1 MARLLQFLFEKT
13 PDGFITIWAKNR
25 PTIWHE
31 LSSIDWQMFES
42 QVNQLNRAGADVY
55 FSTCPGIEQRPGEYE
70 RISAKREELNVK
82 WLPALFMDIDT
93 KASTSKAEKKV
104 PASPEQAV
112 KLLQKLKTPPSAIVN
127 SGHGIHA
134 YWRLQE
140 PEAVNADNLERI
152 KNTLKSFAKN
162 IVKAMGDYP
171 DIDISASEPARV
183 LRAPGTQNH
192 KGQSVPVELLELS
205 GRDYNLDTLTKT
217 AQQEGE
223 GAERLRRELE
233 SLPDAIIEGG
243 RNDTL
248 HRLACSLWAR
258 KYPEAEV
265 YQLIHEVNRERCIPP
280 LPGNEVNTLTAS
292 ALKHPPGTSFEQKLQ
307 EEAGTSE
314 PPGQPEAPHP
324 VGEEDGLV
332 RFSDDFTEQGNALM
346 FKDAHKARFCY
357 VKGMNWMYWDGMRW
371 QDEALEHTKKA
382 YMGLCDKM
390 RREAARS
397 LADAPNGSKEALE
410 RYKWAIRSRS
420 EKVLR
425 GSLSMAQSIMLDEA
439 ASFDACEYELNT
451 PGGIVDLR
459 TGAIRPHDSSAKC
472 TCITGYAPSNQ
483 KPVKWLE
490 HLKMAFDGDEELIQ
504 YIQEVAGM
512 AAFGKVYEEA
522 VIIAHGTGENGK
534 STLFNALRGVFGS
547 YAETIAP
554 EILMTTK
561 NKTEANG
568 LVRAR
573 GKRFILAAETEEGNR
588 LSESTMKR
596 LSSADAISS
605 RHLYKDAITFTPSHT
620 LILQTNHLP
629 KIGSTDLGTWRRI
642 VRVPFGKKVREARP
656 AIKDYAGVLQSAEG
670 GSIMAW
676 IIEGAVRFWA
686 NEKTLSRP
694 HAVTAATLE
703 YQANENWIE
712 NFIQECC
719 ERGPGPKFTARGGE
733 LFTRYTKWAKE
744 NNEYIRRNNDFAE
757 ALRKEGFTREEKS
770 AGNYWQGLRIL
781 PETFENKENSGSF
794 SVVY

>member
-1 MARLLQFLFEKT
+1 MTRLLEFLFEKT

-25 PTIWHE
+25 PTIWHD
-31 LSSIDWQMFES
+31 LSGIDWQHVKG
-42 QVNQLNRAGADVY
+42 QVMQLDRAGADVY
-55 FSTCPGIEQRPGEYE
+55 FSTCPGTIRKAEPYQRIE
-70 RISAKREELNVK
+70 IKDVH

-93 KASTSKAEKKV
+93 SASASTAEKKV

-152 KNTLKSFAKN
+152 KNTLKSFAEN
-162 IVKAMGDYP
+162 IAKALGDYT
-171 DIDISASEPARV
+171 DIDTSASEPARV
-183 LRAPGTQNH
+183 LRVPGTQNR
-192 KGQSVPVELLELS
+192 KGQPVPVELLELS
-205 GRDYNLDTLTKT
+205 GRDYNLGTLTKT

-223 GAERLRRELE
+223 RAERHRRELE

-280 LPGNEVNTLTAS
+280 LQGNEVNTLTAS

-324 VGEEDGLV
+324 VAEEDGLV

-357 VKGMNWMYWDGMRW
+357 IKGMNWMYWDGMRW

-382 YMGLCDKM
+382 YMALCDRM

-420 EKVLR
+420 EKVMR

-472 TCITGYAPSNQ
+472 TWITGYAPSNQ

-522 VIIAHGTGENGK
+522 VIIAYGTGENGK
-534 STLFNALRGVFGS
+534 STLFNALRGVFGL

-568 LVRAR
+568 LVRVR

-596 LSSADAISS
+596 LSSADVISS
-605 RHLYKDAITFTPSHT
+605 RSLYKDAISFTPSHT

-642 VRVPFGKKVREARP
+642 VRVPFGKKVSEARP
-656 AIKDYAGVLQSAEG
+656 TIKDYAGVLQSEEG

-703 YQANENWIE
+703 YQANENWIQ
-712 NFIQECC
+712 NFLQECC
-719 ERGPGPKFTARGGE
+719 ERGPGPNFEAKAGE
-733 LFTRYTKWAKE
+733 LLSRYTRWAKE
-744 NNEYIRRNNDFAE
+744 NNETYIRSGNNFAE
-757 ALRKEGFTREEKS
+757 ALRKEGFTRAERKT
-770 AGNYWQGLRIL
+770 GNYWQGLRIL
-781 PETFENKENSGSF
+781 PEAYENQENTRVLSIN
-794 SVVY
+794 Y